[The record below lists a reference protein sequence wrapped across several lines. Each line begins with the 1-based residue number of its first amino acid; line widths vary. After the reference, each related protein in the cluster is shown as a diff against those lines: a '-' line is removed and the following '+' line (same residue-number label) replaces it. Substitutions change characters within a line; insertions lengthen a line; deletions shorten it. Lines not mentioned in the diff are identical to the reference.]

1 MGLRRAFRP
10 IGATMFPVR
19 PLLRSGTEEQ
29 KQRWLPRL
37 ASEQG
42 CLAAIAFTEPGAG
55 SDVSGIQATA
65 RSDGDAYVL
74 SGEKCYVTNGGIAEL
89 TIVFAKLDG
98 AITAFLVEAGE
109 SARAGRSRSSACAP
123 RTRARS
129 CSTAPACP
137 PTGSGEEGEGFAI
150 AMDFFMH
157 SRPQVAAS
165 AVGIARA
172 AFEYATDYA
181 NERARR
187 QAAAREAGRL
197 VQARGHGDA
206 GRGRAAARLAPPPPS
221 TRARTRACSAPTRRP
236 SPPTSR

>member
-1 MGLRRAFRP
+1 
-10 IGATMFPVR
+10 MFPVR

-37 ASEQG
+37 ASDAG

-65 RSDGDAYVL
+65 RRDGGDYVL

-98 AITAFLVEAGE
+98 AITAFLVEAGDPGVVGRQE
-109 SARAGRSRSSACAP
+109 GAEARPPLLLHGLDPLRRGAASCRPVARRGGRGLRDRDGLLHALAPAGGGLGGRD
-123 RTRARS
+123 RARS
-129 CSTAPACP
+129 VRVRDRLR
-137 PTGSGEEGEGFAI
+137 E
-150 AMDFFMH
+150 
-157 SRPQVAAS
+157 
-165 AVGIARA
+165 RA
-172 AFEYATDYA
+172 AGV
-181 NERARR
+181 R

-197 VQARGHGDA
+197 LQARRHGDA
-206 GRGRAAARLAPPPPS
+206 GRGVAAARLARGC
-221 TRARTRACSAPTRRP
+221 RARRGRGRGPARLVREGA